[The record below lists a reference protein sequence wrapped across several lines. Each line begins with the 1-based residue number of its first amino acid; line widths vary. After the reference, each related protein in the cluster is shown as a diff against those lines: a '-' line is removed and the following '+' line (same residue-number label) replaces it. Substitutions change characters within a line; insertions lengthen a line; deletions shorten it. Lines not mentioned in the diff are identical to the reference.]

1 MSLKTI
7 PPLYYH
13 CRGLLCDSDGLS
25 WNLTEALRILSESSH
40 AADNKSQQTLTV
52 DEMTTHLLRNATQTR
67 RQLINNITHRSRD
80 NVQVNEPEDCND
92 VASY

>member
-1 MSLKTI
+1 MLLKAI
-7 PPLYYH
+7 PTVYYH
-13 CRGLLCDSDGLS
+13 CRGLVCDSNGLS

-40 AADNKSQQTLTV
+40 TADNKSQQTLTV
-52 DEMTTHLLRNATQTR
+52 SEMTTHLLRNATQTR

-80 NVQVNEPEDCND
+80 NVQVSEAEDCND